1 MAKRNHYNERNPLK
15 MVIYILAVFILL
27 GCIGYLLLSS
37 GKQKAAY
44 QEEIEKASAAESNLE
59 KSEEEKTSK
68 ASEDE
73 TKDASAAKKNKEKKV
88 SATPE
93 ATVTS
98 EATTAPAATVTPEP
112 TATPALAAVEQSAGS
127 DKSIGVLV
135 LNGTQRPGVA
145 AYWKTKLETAGYS
158 NVVPATYNKAVGQE
172 TVIYAS
178 SQELAQPF
186 LALFPGAVV
195 QVGTVI
201 DGIELEAGVT
211 MPEKCEVY
219 IIVGNKD
226 VNG

>member
-15 MVIYILAVFILL
+15 MVIYILAVLILL
-27 GCIGYLLLSS
+27 GCIGYLLLCS

-44 QEEIEKASAAESNLE
+44 QEEIERASAAESNLE
-59 KSEEEKTSK
+59 KSEEEKTAK

-98 EATTAPAATVTPEP
+98 EAPTAPVTPEP
-112 TATPALAAVEQSAGS
+112 TATPAPTAVEQSAGS